1 MCFKGCN
8 CVISATASILIGA
21 VIGIL
26 FFSALIPAI
35 TTAVIIALIF
45 AALTLLLLTIIGVS
59 REEKEC
65 VCKVGKCVLLGASLT
80 LVLGLISSVLT
91 LATGAIGYA
100 ILVGLLGAAFFFTL
114 FGVIELIGCLLKCK
128 YDCCK

>member
-8 CVISATASILIGA
+8 CIISATASILIGA
-21 VIGIL
+21 VVGIL
-26 FFSALIPAI
+26 FYSALIPAI
-35 TTAVIIALIF
+35 TTAVIITLIF
-45 AALTLLLLTIIGVS
+45 AALAFLLLTLIGIS
-59 REEKEC
+59 GKDNEC
-65 VCKVGKCVLLGASLT
+65 LCKVGKCVLLGTSLT
-80 LVLGLISSVLT
+80 LVLGLIASVLT

-128 YDCCK
+128 YNCCK